1 MKQIYLALYYD
12 WIHMTQKLSDEEF
25 GRLVRDV
32 AAYAEGGVIREQ
44 KSDVCE
50 IAYAFICNTVKRYKE
65 KAGIST
71 EEMHEVRSEIAGET
85 QESAPEREKE
95 NKKITTPPTRDEVE
109 EYFKKRG
116 YSSDAVEF
124 HNYYESVGWRVG
136 RNRMES
142 WRPSADNWER
152 RAARASPKVQE
163 KARYGDFD
171 PSDAFRRALERSYS
185 S

>member
-12 WIHMTQKLSDEEF
+12 WIHMTEKLSDEEF

-32 AAYAEGGVIREQ
+32 AAYAERGVIREQ
-44 KSDVCE
+44 KSPVVE

-71 EEMHEVRSEIAGET
+71 EETREIRAEIISEA
-85 QESAPEREKE
+85 QEAEYPCEKE
-95 NKKITTPPTRDEVE
+95 NKKSTTPPTLDEVE
-109 EYFKKRG
+109 NYFKKRG

-152 RAARASPKVQE
+152 RAARASPKPQS